1 MFVKPPLCG
10 TTRQHDSHWER
21 LYDRSCPGWT
31 DEQEAV
37 EKLCILVARWARV
50 SELADPEDR
59 TLELYVHPSVHHALI
74 RHVEPDF
81 RSWQE
86 ARVNLPPTVNVV
98 VDAELPKGSWRFEIA
113 RGAM

>member
-1 MFVKPPLCG
+1 MK
-10 TTRQHDSHWER
+10 QHDSHWDQ

-37 EKLCILVARWARV
+37 ENLCRLVTKWAQI

-59 TLELYVHPSVHHALI
+59 TLKLHCHPSVHHALI
-74 RHVEPDF
+74 RNVEPDF
-81 RSWQE
+81 SSFPE
-86 ARVNLPPTVNVV
+86 VRVLPPGVKVELVT
-98 VDAELPKGSWRFEIA
+98 DPELPKGSWRFEIA